1 MQEYFTKYKTHLIG
15 FALGA
20 IAGFLYWR
28 FVGCSSG
35 TCPITSNWY
44 TSSIYGSL
52 MGVLLVGSN
61 KKEIKK
67 NESIKEEQNS

>member
-1 MQEYFTKYKTHLIG
+1 MQEYITKYKTHLIG

-61 KKEIKK
+61 KKEMKK